1 MFSLLL
7 PYEDGRRRRTRAA
20 HSHHYTVGIVS
31 EKNKVL
37 MQFLLTYGDR
47 KLARA
52 FVSRFPIRRSTRP
65 PPTMGGRACRA
76 AGAPVPP
83 RCPPAWPRGFCSTA
97 GRSSVLLSRGPQLC
111 RRRDSLMHWCTCA
124 YCTCSED
131 ALALSL
137 AHRDSFTHLPH

>member
-76 AGAPVPP
+76 
-83 RCPPAWPRGFCSTA
+83 
-97 GRSSVLLSRGPQLC
+97 SSGSRGRAWGSPQRDLADEPVSLRNPRPSRAAWAAQSFVALNRTATQGSRPC
-111 RRRDSLMHWCTCA
+111 RRGNPSGDSVPRPA
-124 YCTCSED
+124 RAAAAS
-131 ALALSL
+131 
-137 AHRDSFTHLPH
+137 